1 MTRVIYMNQ
10 MDELRSRIEK
20 IDSEMIDLFE
30 QRMQISAKVAA
41 YKKENGIPVL
51 DKEREKILIEKNT
64 AKLKNREF
72 DVYYRDFFEGMLNVS
87 KSYQHKLM
95 EGVKVAYSGI
105 EGSFASI
112 SAERILPDAK
122 RISYGSF
129 GEAYDAVCAGEC
141 DFAVLPIENSYAGEV
156 GAVTDLMFKGNLHV
170 NGVYELGVSQCLLGI
185 KDSTLE
191 SIKTVVSHPQAL
203 DQCSEYIKRHGI
215 KSISAENTAVAAKE
229 IAEKNDITVG
239 AIASKEAAK
248 LYGLTILDYDI
259 NESAQNTTRFAVFS
273 RNAGVLKN
281 NKISSAFILM
291 FTVKNEAGSLADAI
305 AILGKHGYN
314 MKVIRSRPSKN
325 ENWQYYFY
333 TEVEGNIDTE
343 EGNKMLKDLEKECN
357 MIKVIGTY
365 IEDMK
370 I

>member
-1 MTRVIYMNQ
+1 MNQ
-10 MDELRSRIEK
+10 MDELRNRIEQ
-20 IDSEMIDLFE
+20 IDEKMIDLFE
-30 QRMQISAKVAA
+30 QRMQISASVAA
-41 YKKENGIPVL
+41 YKKEHGIPVV
-51 DKEREKILIEKNT
+51 DREREKVLVERNT
-64 AKLKNREF
+64 GKLNNKEL
-72 DVYYRDFFEGMLNVS
+72 DVYYRDFFEGVLNVS

-129 GEAYDAVCAGEC
+129 SEAYEAVSNGEC

-156 GAVTDLMFKGNLHV
+156 GSVTDLMFKGNLYV
-170 NGVYELGVSQCLLGI
+170 NGVYELGVSQCLLGV
-185 KDSTLE
+185 KDSSLE

-203 DQCSEYIKRHGI
+203 DQCSEYIKRHGL
-215 KSISAENTAVAAKE
+215 KSISAENTAIAAKE
-229 IAEKNDITVG
+229 TADKNDITVG

-273 RNAGVLKN
+273 RKGGMLK
-281 NKISSAFILM
+281 NKISAAFILM
-291 FTVKNEAGSLADAI
+291 FTVKDEAGALSDAI

-333 TEVEGNIDTE
+333 TEVEGNIDTP
-343 EGNKMLKDLEKECN
+343 EGEKMLKDLEKECD